1 MIDDYTEDGCTEQEA
16 IRRIGTPGDIAR
28 EILAEQKDSPEAST
42 PSSKKVLTTVLLIIG
57 SPLWASVLL
66 LIVALA
72 LSFAAM
78 AVCLAAA
85 GALLVLTAYVMLWC
99 VPLMIASLS
108 IGALVLSVISLIG
121 AIPVGI
127 GAAFNGSRTGND
139 SQLTMDFTVLNGNDT
154 QNLILKKGD
163 ILDVDI
169 SVNSGSLNVNV
180 QKIAE
185 LSESTEIQNQDKS
198 IRFPPI
204 YRRQNLTDDT
214 CELVI
219 PEDGIYSVTIVGQGA
234 AGKVSFI
241 KRDMDI

>member
-1 MIDDYTEDGCTEQEA
+1 MKLKHYFSTKRC
-16 IRRIGTPGDIAR
+16 
-28 EILAEQKDSPEAST
+28 IL
-42 PSSKKVLTTVLLIIG
+42 LGFLF
-57 SPLWASVLL
+57 W
-66 LIVALA
+66 
-72 LSFAAM
+72 
-78 AVCLAAA
+78 
-85 GALLVLTAYVMLWC
+85 
-99 VPLMIASLS
+99 
-108 IGALVLSVISLIG
+108 LIG
-121 AIPVGI
+121 AAICFTGLFQADFKTERLQYPGKTPWYQTVHFRPDHYVLLGVTFNDGSVVGLGSWNSKPFLSGGI

-214 CELVI
+214 CELII

-234 AGKVSFI
+234 AGKVSFV